1 RSRIGG
7 FGEDLAGRHGVKGA
21 CMAVC
26 SPVAQT
32 PSVRPAT
39 IWIQV
44 VELHAGAVL
53 TNPGVRVTAN

>member
-1 RSRIGG
+1 
-7 FGEDLAGRHGVKGA
+7 
-21 CMAVC
+21 C